1 MIKVVLVEDE
11 KLLRDYTKSL
21 IIKNPFFEVIAECG
35 SVSELKNIIYTN
47 SFDLMFLD
55 IELSD
60 GNSID
65 FIEHLGLLHFDVVFL
80 TAYHE
85 FAIKAINIGATNY
98 LLKPVN
104 EIELVKV
111 MDKAIQKKIN
121 SNKTLDSQLSSQK
134 NKIALRTLSEIEIV
148 NISDVLY
155 LKSEGNYTHFHLKSK
170 RAITVSKPLKFYLD
184 FFPND
189 KFIRPHQS
197 YFVNIDYVQK
207 YLLEGSIVMLNN
219 DFIPVSREKKDEIK
233 QIIMNL

>member
-21 IIKNPFFEVIAECG
+21 IVKNPLFEVIAECG
-35 SVSELKNIIYTN
+35 SVSELKKIVYTK

-65 FIEHLGLLHFDVVFL
+65 FIEHLGLLNFDIVFL

-98 LLKPVN
+98 LLKPVD

-111 MDKAIQKKIN
+111 MDKTIQKKFAT
-121 SNKTLDSQLSSQK
+121 NKTIDTSHSSPK
-134 NKIALRTLSEIEIV
+134 NKIALRTMSEIEIL
-148 NISDVLY
+148 NIADVQY
-155 LKSEGNYTHFHLKSK
+155 LKSEGNYTHFHLIGK
-170 RAITVSKPLKFYLD
+170 RVITVSKPLKFYLE
-184 FFPND
+184 FFPTE
-189 KFIRPHQS
+189 KFIKPHQS
-197 YFVNIDYVQK
+197 FFVNIDHVQK

-219 DFIPVSREKKDEIK
+219 DIIPVSREKKEEIK
-233 QIIMNL
+233 QIIMSL